1 MYSSTNLLSDNND
14 EYNDID
20 TQINMSIFTNNNIR
34 END

>member
-14 EYNDID
+14 ELNDID
-20 TQINMSIFTNNNIR
+20 TQINMSIFTNNK